1 MSARWAAWAVRMTR
15 WLPPLGLSMLLQPW
29 ALAQNFD
36 FKPPASMSDPAT
48 PGVMRDLAERILP
61 VYQENNPERYL
72 ANLSCLQLIAGNY
85 TAAYAS
91 RQSLRDRLR
100 AGEAGRPVSYN
111 LILDMYTQARA
122 LEATN
127 RIPFAQAFTTVYKE
141 IVPKL
146 SDLDAYTF
154 TGWLVTPLAN
164 FRDPVQ
170 RIFDQRRPKGNIELP
185 EAVILVQDYA
195 QYEAHRNFAPLLGP
209 LDAEDDQRRYESDE
223 DILIKVRE
231 GFHIAARMVRPKT
244 ASKSGGA
251 MGQTLPTLLEFTTYL
266 TPGYIK
272 EVAAHGYVGV
282 IAYARGRGPSTG
294 TAIPYQHDGE
304 DVRAVINWIAMQPW
318 SDGRVGMYGSTYSGF
333 TPWAAA
339 ARQKHFPPA
348 LKAIAVTSPTAP
360 GIDVP
365 DDGGI
370 FHNFAYRWSLY
381 VTNAIDEQA
390 YDDDAAWRAV
400 DQKWYASGK
409 AYREF
414 GSFYGKPGGP
424 MGVPNPLFLRWLNHP
439 SYDRFWQSL
448 IPFGRELAKVNIP
461 VLTITGY
468 YASGESGALYY
479 FNEHHR
485 NNPHADHKLL
495 VGPYDDGVSVRGVQP
510 VLRGYQVDPAA
521 VVDLRELRYQWF
533 DHVLKGAPVPALL
546 QGRVNYE
553 VMGANEWRHAQ
564 SLEAMGNGSVK
575 FYLDATAVNA
585 SHRLAQHLPTG
596 KAKATA
602 KGSAAQTPEGKGGAA
617 GGKGKSK
624 GKPAEP
630 TFVTQ
635 EVNLADRGDANS
647 WAPQLDIAS
656 HNVEVRNATAYVSD
670 PLPKP
675 LELDGAWSGRFDLTV
690 NKVDVDLK
698 IAAYELLPSG
708 EYVQLFEPYTLRA
721 SYAKDRLHRHLLK
734 AGERQVLAFRLERLT
749 SRKLQAGSRI
759 VLVLGV
765 NKRPDEEINYGT
777 GEDVSNESLES
788 DPNKVPVKIRW
799 YNDSYIEVPVQR

>member
-1 MSARWAAWAVRMTR
+1 MSGWWAACAVRMSR
-15 WLPPLGLSMLLQPW
+15 WLGLLGLWMLLQSV
-29 ALAQNFD
+29 AQAQNFD
-36 FKPPASMSDPAT
+36 FKPPATVSDPTTAA
-48 PGVMRDLAERILP
+48 VMRDLADRILP

-72 ANLSCLQLIAGNY
+72 ANLSCLQLVAGNY
-85 TAAYAS
+85 AAAWVS
-91 RQSLRDRLR
+91 RQQLRDRLHT
-100 AGEAGRPVSYN
+100 GEPGRPVSYN

-127 RIPFAQAFTTVYKE
+127 RVPFAQAFTTAYKDA
-141 IVPKL
+141 VPKL
-146 SDLDAYTF
+146 SDLDDYTF
-154 TGWLVTPLAN
+154 TGWLVTPLTN
-164 FRDPVQ
+164 FRDAVQ
-170 RIFDQRRPKGNIELP
+170 RIFDQRRPKGNIELA

-195 QYEAHRNFAPLLGP
+195 QYEAHQNFAPLIGA
-209 LDAEDDQRRYESDE
+209 LDSEDDQRRYESDDE
-223 DILIKVRE
+223 ILIKVRE

-244 ASKSGGA
+244 ATKP
-251 MGQTLPTLLEFTTYL
+251 LPTLLEFTTYL

-304 DVRAVINWIAMQPW
+304 DVRAVINWIAAQSW
-318 SDGRVGMYGSTYSGF
+318 SDGSVGMYGSTYSGF

-339 ARQKHFPPA
+339 AKQKHFPPA

-365 DDGGI
+365 DDGGV

-381 VTNAIDEQA
+381 VTNSIDEQA

-424 MGVPNPLFLRWLNHP
+424 VGQPNPLFLRWLNHP

-448 IPFGRELAKVNIP
+448 IPFGHELAKVNIP

-479 FNEHHR
+479 FNEHHH

-495 VGPYDDGVSVRGVQP
+495 IGPYDDGVSVRGVQS
-510 VLRGYQVDPAA
+510 VLRGYQVDQAA

-533 DHVLKGAPVPALL
+533 DHVFKGAPEPALL

-553 VMGANEWRHAQ
+553 VMGANEWRHAA
-564 SLEAMGNGSVK
+564 SLEAMGNGTLK

-585 SHRLAQHLPTG
+585 SHRLAQHIATS
-596 KAKATA
+596 KAK
-602 KGSAAQTPEGKGGAA
+602 GVAAKGGAA
-617 GGKGKSK
+617 AAGKSKSK
-624 GKPAEP
+624 GKQPVEP

-675 LELDGAWSGRFDLTV
+675 LELEGAWSGRFDLTV
-690 NKVDVDLK
+690 NKQDVDLK
-698 IAAYELLPSG
+698 IAAYELLPNG
-708 EYVQLFEPYTLRA
+708 DYVQLFEPYTLRA
-721 SYAKDRLHRHLLK
+721 SYAKDRIHRRLLK
-734 AGERQVLAFRLERLT
+734 AGERQVLAFKLERLT

-759 VLVLGV
+759 VLILGV

-777 GEDVSNESLES
+777 GGDVSNESLES
-788 DPNKVPVKIRW
+788 DENKVPVKIRW
-799 YNDSYIEVPVQR
+799 YNDSYIEMPVQR